1 MYMVAG
7 CTQLSN
13 ASASKDQIATRLPSE
28 ASNGRRRILSGPPSR
43 ITASNPLGQP
53 HVPAGSDIVNPT
65 AAGAA
70 ANSVMGRQTQIAIR
84 PPIEVSN
91 GTRRLPS
98 RRPSTITG
106 ANPVEQPHADTSSDI
121 VNPTAAGATAAELTR
136 HQDQTGNHFRTPV
149 LLLWSSTC
157 VLPRATI
164 PRPPA
169 SLPGPDIFPG
179 FCFPRMLKPSV
190 ELASR
195 RPKPARTRAKAGDS
209 SGSSSPFNLQRIR
222 FDRRVSR
229 RRWGRAGIPTFRGFF
244 TAGVGKSGCDIRSAF
259 PPSSVGSNRRVSP
272 GSARI
277 GRILA
282 KNDSSSRTSPR
293 FVSDIGPFAA
303 DLRGRGVIHRQSTTW
318 PPTDVFS

>member
-1 MYMVAG
+1 MSPGQESDFERRVSQQSA
-7 CTQLSN
+7 TQPIISALYTVRFGPLRAKYSLDREHPPLTN
-13 ASASKDQIATRLPSE
+13 ARASEQNSKERETH
-28 ASNGRRRILSGPPSR
+28 SR
-43 ITASNPLGQP
+43 TSSKHPKL
-53 HVPAGSDIVNPT
+53 
-65 AAGAA
+65 
-70 ANSVMGRQTQIAIR
+70 RQTT
-84 PPIEVSN
+84 V
-91 GTRRLPS
+91 
-98 RRPSTITG
+98 
-106 ANPVEQPHADTSSDI
+106 VHK
-121 VNPTAAGATAAELTR
+121 V
-136 HQDQTGNHFRTPV
+136 RT
-149 LLLWSSTC
+149 LL
-157 VLPRATI
+157 
-164 PRPPA
+164 RPPA
-169 SLPGPDIFPG
+169 SLPGPDLFPG

-282 KNDSSSRTSPR
+282 KNDSSSRTPPR

-318 PPTDVFS
+318 PTAALLVTNIFFWVSRASR

>member
-1 MYMVAG
+1 MI
-7 CTQLSN
+7 L
-13 ASASKDQIATRLPSE
+13 RLPKNLLCLPGQESVFERRVSQQTATQPIISALYTVRFGPLRVKYSLDREHPPLTNARASE
-28 ASNGRRRILSGPPSR
+28 QNSKERETHSR
-43 ITASNPLGQP
+43 TSSKHPKL
-53 HVPAGSDIVNPT
+53 
-65 AAGAA
+65 
-70 ANSVMGRQTQIAIR
+70 RQTTVVHKVR
-84 PPIEVSN
+84 
-91 GTRRLPS
+91 
-98 RRPSTITG
+98 
-106 ANPVEQPHADTSSDI
+106 
-121 VNPTAAGATAAELTR
+121 
-136 HQDQTGNHFRTPV
+136 
-149 LLLWSSTC
+149 
-157 VLPRATI
+157 TI

-277 GRILA
+277 GRVLA
-282 KNDSSSRTSPR
+282 KNDSSSRTPPR
-293 FVSDIGPFAA
+293 FVSDIGPFAV